1 MGKLWRLELPAE
13 RRVRG
18 CDKLSLR
25 ARRPNNVGSL
35 RCLATVGGLH
45 GRASMRGLFLG
56 AKEPS
61 KVAAEAC
68 DFFVSFLLGTLDSLP
83 PAKLGDSLGNLF
95 SYFYRDLLISWHS

>member
-1 MGKLWRLELPAE
+1 MLSEWLCEALHMLNIEAVYWFQSISGVDRALQVVALGIFQLPAE

-45 GRASMRGLFLG
+45 GRASMRGLF
-56 AKEPS
+56 
-61 KVAAEAC
+61 
-68 DFFVSFLLGTLDSLP
+68 
-83 PAKLGDSLGNLF
+83 
-95 SYFYRDLLISWHS
+95 